1 MAELCP
7 KTAFSAGNSLAKAGL
22 PRKPCEIESCEACV
36 CNARCYMC
44 PSGVAIAHLTFQ
56 FTPQSSYR
64 GWDCAEEPD
73 LVELR
78 HTER

>member
-7 KTAFSAGNSLAKAGL
+7 KTAFSAGNSFAKAGL
-22 PRKPCEIESCEACV
+22 PRKPCKIESCEACV

-56 FTPQSSYR
+56 FTIYR
-64 GWDCAEEPD
+64 KIAFAIDRRGD
-73 LVELR
+73 LR
-78 HTER
+78 

>member
-22 PRKPCEIESCEACV
+22 PRKPCKIESCEACV

-56 FTPQSSYR
+56 FTHWEVPPLKVTQKL
-64 GWDCAEEPD
+64 PNM
-73 LVELR
+73 V
-78 HTER
+78 

>member
-7 KTAFSAGNSLAKAGL
+7 KTAFSAWNSLAKAVL
-22 PRKPCEIESCEACV
+22 PRKPCKIESCEACV

-56 FTPQSSYR
+56 FTGLIRFTSQPFA
-64 GWDCAEEPD
+64 W
-73 LVELR
+73 VKI
-78 HTER
+78 